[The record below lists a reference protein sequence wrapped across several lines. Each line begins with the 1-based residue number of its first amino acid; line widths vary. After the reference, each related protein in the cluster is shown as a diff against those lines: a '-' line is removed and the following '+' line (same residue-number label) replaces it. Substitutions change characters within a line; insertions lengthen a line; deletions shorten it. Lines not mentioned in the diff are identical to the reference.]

1 MALPTP
7 GKGTQIMIFM
17 STTQESFQIG
27 AALFLT
33 DSLDKLP
40 CMGYSC
46 VIIKF
51 NASGGILYNGKRDP
65 KRENSTAGSGK
76 RTA

>member
-7 GKGTQIMIFM
+7 GKGTRIMIFM

-40 CMGYSC
+40 CRGYSC

-51 NASGGILYNGKRDP
+51 NASRGRLYHGKRDT
-65 KRENSTAGSGK
+65 KGENSTTGSRK